1 MVRTLEK
8 AIAEIERLSA
18 TDQEQ
23 IGQKLLSHVEK
34 LKRLRA
40 DIDQGIA
47 SLDAGLG
54 VEVDIEEVI
63 ARKNKAHGA

>member
-1 MVRTLEK
+1 MVKTLER
-8 AIAEIERLSA
+8 AIAEVERLSA

-23 IGQKLLSHVEK
+23 IGQQLLSHVEK

-54 VEVDIEEVI
+54 REVDIEEVI
-63 ARKNKAHGA
+63 AQKNKARGG

>member
-1 MVRTLEK
+1 MVETLER
-8 AIAEIERLSA
+8 AIAEVGRLPDA
-18 TDQEQ
+18 DQEQ
-23 IGQKLLSHVEK
+23 IGQQLLNHIEK

-54 VEVDIEEVI
+54 REVDIEEVI
-63 ARKNKAHGA
+63 AQQNKARSG